1 MVSQELSMF
10 NDLISSE
17 DISRL
22 RKNSSTRIWRICGL
36 EASVGSW
43 TRMSVRVASLSDMVL
58 NKDVLTLLACV
69 AGVDLWVGSGL
80 FLVIRWF
87 CI

>member
-22 RKNSSTRIWRICGL
+22 RKNSSTRIWRIWGL
-36 EASVGSW
+36 EVSVGRW

-69 AGVDLWVGSGL
+69 VGVDLWVGSGL

-87 CI
+87 CL